1 MRLETL
7 TENQIIITFIAL
19 ALLLIFA
26 HVFGNLAEK
35 IKGPRV
41 VGEILGGMILGGS
54 CLFLLFPNFANRIFF
69 NYAEEGQVLN
79 IFLSTRP
86 HFSNVLVW
94 IQYRY
99 QTQ

>member
-41 VGEILGGMILGGS
+41 VDEILGGMILGGS
-54 CLFLLFPNFANRIFF
+54 CLFLLFPNFAITMNAR
-69 NYAEEGQVLN
+69 
-79 IFLSTRP
+79 RP
-86 HFSNVLVW
+86 RHRSC
-94 IQYRY
+94 YRY
-99 QTQ
+99 LCCRHY